1 MRSVQN
7 IAKITSAMKMVAASK
22 MRVAQS
28 LTEKSR
34 GLLTPFLKMLGDL
47 PGTDL
52 PAEPTIPWFAHSST
66 WCAHLSDPSHI
77 KFSNSEAPKLLAA
90 VEVEHNLVVPVST
103 DKGLCGGINSTVS
116 KYARGT
122 IAAFEGGGP
131 LSKALFFGAS
141 LPLQLQLGSA
151 CERRSTCCKA
161 VNIKAEEAAL
171 KEFAL
176 LRAEG
181 QINDLVVM
189 GEKGRAQLSRDRAK
203 YIRETVADTQK
214 VRITFSQVCQSP
226 ARQPVVRRRHRHTRH

>member
-47 PGTDL
+47 PGTDS
-52 PAEPTIPWFAHSST
+52 PAEPTIFQLPHFLT
-66 WCAHLSDPSHI
+66 WYARLSAPSYV
-77 KFSNSEAPKLLAA
+77 KPSNPEASKLLAA

-131 LSKALFFGAS
+131 LSIALY
-141 LPLQLQLGSA
+141 LRRISA
-151 CERRSTCCKA
+151 LANSA
-161 VNIKAEEAAL
+161 W
-171 KEFAL
+171 
-176 LRAEG
+176 LR
-181 QINDLVVM
+181 M
-189 GEKGRAQLSRDRAK
+189 
-203 YIRETVADTQK
+203 
-214 VRITFSQVCQSP
+214 
-226 ARQPVVRRRHRHTRH
+226 